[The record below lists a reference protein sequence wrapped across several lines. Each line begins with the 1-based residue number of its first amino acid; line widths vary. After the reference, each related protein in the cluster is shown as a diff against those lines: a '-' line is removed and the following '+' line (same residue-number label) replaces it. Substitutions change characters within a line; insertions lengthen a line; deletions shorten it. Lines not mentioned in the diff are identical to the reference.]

1 MRRAP
6 RARDVGYARGSVA
19 DIPQHSLWRRIRWP
33 ALGLVLALTYG
44 VTGYMLLEGWRFLD
58 ALYMSVITLTTVG
71 FREVRPL
78 DDTGIVFT
86 ISLITIGVSLVLVT
100 VTVIAQWVLEG
111 HFGETTRRKRMQ
123 RRIDKL
129 ENHFIVCGY
138 GRVGRAVARELES
151 ERAPFAV
158 VELEEELVERMEADG
173 VAHVFD
179 DATRESVLRRAGV
192 ERARALVCAV
202 DSDATNVYI
211 TLVARGLN
219 PELFIVA
226 RASEPGSDQRLL
238 RAGADRVVSPFV
250 SSGRHMAL
258 VAMRPRVSDV
268 VEFETPDTSSIKLEQ
283 IRIESGSPFADQDVH
298 DAFGGV
304 PILAVR
310 HAGGQI
316 TVNPPPEARLLVG
329 DIVLTLGEAELAS
342 IVRAPHPES

>member
-1 MRRAP
+1 M
-6 RARDVGYARGSVA
+6 GYARDSVA
-19 DIPQHSLWRRIRWP
+19 DTPKHSLWRRVRWP

-58 ALYMSVITLTTVG
+58 ALYMTVITLTTVG
-71 FREVRPL
+71 FREVHPL
-78 DDTGIVFT
+78 DDGGIVFT
-86 ISLITIGVSLVLVT
+86 ISLLSIGVGLVLVT

-111 HFGETTRRKRMQ
+111 HFGEATRRKRMQ
-123 RRIDKL
+123 RRIDNL

-151 ERAPFAV
+151 EHAPFSV
-158 VELEEELVERMEADG
+158 VEREEDLVEQMEADG
-173 VAHVFD
+173 VPHVFD
-179 DATRESVLRRAGV
+179 DATRESALRRAGV
-192 ERARALVCAV
+192 ERARGLVCAV

-211 TLVARGLN
+211 ALVARGLN

-238 RAGADRVVSPFV
+238 AAGADRVVSPFV

-268 VEFETPDTSSIKLEQ
+268 VEFQTPDTSTIKLEQ
-283 IRIESGSPFADQDVH
+283 IRIESGSPFADQEVH

-304 PILAVR
+304 PVLAVR

-316 TVNPPPEARLLVG
+316 TVNPPPDARLLVG
-329 DIVLTLGEAELAS
+329 DIVLVLGEADLTS
-342 IVRAPHPES
+342 VVRSPPPGG

>member
-1 MRRAP
+1 M
-6 RARDVGYARGSVA
+6 GYARDAVA
-19 DIPQHSLWRRIRWP
+19 DTSEHSLWRRVRWP
-33 ALGLVLALTYG
+33 AVGLVLALTYG
-44 VTGYMLLEGWRFLD
+44 VTGFMLLEGWRFID
-58 ALYMSVITLTTVG
+58 ALYMTVITLTTVG

-78 DDTGIVFT
+78 GDTGIAFT
-86 ISLITIGVSLVLVT
+86 ISLITIGVGLVLVT
-100 VTVIAQWVLEG
+100 VTVVAQWVLEG
-111 HFGETTRRKRMQ
+111 HFGQTTRGNRMQ

-138 GRVGRAVARELES
+138 GRVGRAVAREFES

-158 VELEEELVERMEADG
+158 VEHEEDLVERMEADG

-179 DATRESVLRRAGV
+179 DATRESALRRAGV
-192 ERARALVCAV
+192 ERARGLVCAV

-211 TLVARGLN
+211 ALVARGMN

-250 SSGRHMAL
+250 SSGRHMAA

-268 VEFETPDTSSIKLEQ
+268 VELETADASSMKLEE
-283 IRIESGSPFADQDVH
+283 IRIDAESTLAGQRVGEAMGSAPV
-298 DAFGGV
+298 
-304 PILAVR
+304 LAVR

-316 TVNPPPEARLLVG
+316 SPNPDPDLTLRDGDLV
-329 DIVLTLGEAELAS
+329 LMLGEAELES
-342 IVRAPHPES
+342 IRRAPPPEE

>member
-1 MRRAP
+1 
-6 RARDVGYARGSVA
+6 VA
-19 DIPQHSLWRRIRWP
+19 DTPKHSLWRRVRWP

-44 VTGYMLLEGWRFLD
+44 VTGYMLLEGWRFIE
-58 ALYMSVITLTTVG
+58 ALYMTVITLTTVG

-86 ISLITIGVSLVLVT
+86 ISLITIGVGLVLVT
-100 VTVIAQWVLEG
+100 VTVIAEWVLEG
-111 HFGETTRRKRMQ
+111 HFGESTRRKRMQ

-129 ENHFIVCGY
+129 ANHYIVCGY
-138 GRVGRAVARELES
+138 GRVGRAVVRELES

-158 VELEEELVERMEADG
+158 VELEEDLVERMEADG
-173 VAHVFD
+173 VAHVAD
-179 DATRESVLRRAGV
+179 DATREDALRRAGV
-192 ERARALVCAV
+192 ERARGLVCAV

-268 VEFETPDTSSIKLEQ
+268 VEFETPDTSSIKLEE

-304 PILAVR
+304 PVLAVR

-316 TVNPPPEARLLVG
+316 TVNPPPDERLLVG
-329 DIVLTLGEAELAS
+329 DIVLMLGEAELTS
-342 IVRAPHPES
+342 VVRAPPPEG